1 MTYVHG
7 FFGNYRIAL
16 SETTSN
22 PVVKQKTFNKRK
34 HIHTQKKQMIKKW
47 QINQMQERE
56 STLNT
61 AKRAELSKL
70 PKHAKLYQNLAQLTT
85 SLINK

>member
-1 MTYVHG
+1 
-7 FFGNYRIAL
+7 
-16 SETTSN
+16 
-22 PVVKQKTFNKRK
+22 
-34 HIHTQKKQMIKKW
+34 MIKKW

-70 PKHAKLYQNLAQLTT
+70 PKRAKLYQKLAQLTT
-85 SLINK
+85 SIITK

>member
-34 HIHTQKKQMIKKW
+34 HIHTPKKTNDKEMANKP
-47 QINQMQERE
+47 NVG
-56 STLNT
+56 
-61 AKRAELSKL
+61 KRVDT
-70 PKHAKLYQNLAQLTT
+70 KHC
-85 SLINK
+85 